1 MSENGIVQKLA
12 SLARVRVE
20 DDRAQAFEKE
30 FESIL
35 AYIGQLD
42 ALSLSIDA
50 TPATPAVRNVTREDG
65 SPTDP
70 GTWTERLVRMFPKRS
85 GNALSVKKIISHD

>member
-1 MSENGIVQKLA
+1 MTDPGLVQKLA
-12 SLARVRVE
+12 GLARVRVE
-20 DDRAQAFEKE
+20 KGRAATFDNE

-42 ALSLSIDA
+42 SLSLPIDA
-50 TPATPAVRNVTREDG
+50 TPATPALRNVAREDAA
-65 SPTDP
+65 PTEP
-70 GTWTERLVRMFPKRS
+70 GAWTERLVRMFPKKS